1 MVQKKIATSIGVYYD
16 VDNLDLGRLVI
27 YAVPAPGV
35 AVEKIELS
43 IEEALSS
50 LIKGNWPDLA
60 ERFQEAKSKLITE
73 QVYNRDS
80 LYYPAR
86 VFGTALATN
95 QRVSDVEKWSER
107 LDSVSLQN
115 VLDAAKFIF
124 DQIYITGTLIPE
136 RDKI

>member
-1 MVQKKIATSIGVYYD
+1 
-16 VDNLDLGRLVI
+16 VI